1 MAIEVYKKTK
11 YSIQLP
17 TKKHGAAIHA
27 LVGKSPPLDLNST
40 YHYLLQSHYFAK
52 TSAVVFYEKE
62 LVAFI
67 SGFISP
73 LDKKNL
79 FIWQVAIAE
88 QYRGQGLGGR
98 MVDFILANN
107 RQVEFLETTVT
118 RENTSSRRMFEKI
131 SHQLEAN
138 LTEKILFESESDFLN
153 QHDSEYLIRIGP
165 INHKGYT

>member
-1 MAIEVYKKTK
+1 
-11 YSIQLP
+11 
-17 TKKHGAAIHA
+17 
-27 LVGKSPPLDLNST
+27 
-40 YHYLLQSHYFAK
+40 
-52 TSAVVFYEKE
+52 
-62 LVAFI
+62 
-67 SGFISP
+67 
-73 LDKKNL
+73 
-79 FIWQVAIAE
+79 
-88 QYRGQGLGGR
+88 
-98 MVDFILANN
+98 VDFILANN